1 MEQHNEAIYRTTSA
15 RTTKMLVIMLGI
27 CIAGGAIFFSFWD
40 YWISMPPGN
49 QMHAAPVESS
59 GGMAPTGKQFDV
71 HLNFIESPDFR
82 TLAFNAL
89 PGEEGHNPDISAS
102 VGDRIEFLVANN
114 GKSFH
119 SFGVTQAEEGF
130 EGIIPGTEIK
140 SATNPMKP
148 GESGESAFVPSKEGT
163 YYYIC
168 TVPGHRDMGMVG
180 KINVGSAEAAPQAA
194 APTGISHDFDLKF
207 VESPDF
213 RTLAFNALP
222 DEEGSN
228 PDLTVKS
235 GDSVT
240 FKVENAGISFHSFAV
255 VSDVDDPNTIVFN
268 SAIKSP
274 TNPMKAGETGEVTF
288 TAGVP
293 GAYHYVCTVPGHAM
307 LGMQGN
313 FIVEP

>member
-1 MEQHNEAIYRTTSA
+1 MEQHNEPIYRTTSA

-40 YWISMPPGN
+40 YWISLPPGI
-49 QMHAAPVESS
+49 QMQAAPVESS

-71 HLNFIESPDFR
+71 ELNFIESPDFR

-89 PGEEGHNPDISAS
+89 PGEEGHNPEINAS
-102 VGDRIEFLVANN
+102 VGDRIEFIVANK

-119 SFGVTQAEEGF
+119 SFGVTAAEEGF
-130 EGIIPGTEIK
+130 EGIIPGTEINT
-140 SATNPMKP
+140 ANNPMKP

-168 TVPGHRDMGMVG
+168 TVPGHREMGMVG
-180 KINVGSAEAAPQAA
+180 KITVGPAEAAPQAA
-194 APTGISHDFDLKF
+194 APTGISHNFDLKF
-207 VESPDF
+207 IESPDF
-213 RTLAFNALP
+213 KTLVFNALP
-222 DEEGSN
+222 GEEGSN
-228 PDLTVKS
+228 PDFKVKS

-240 FKVENAGISFHSFAV
+240 FKVENAGKSFHSFAL
-255 VSDVDDPNTIVFN
+255 VSDVDDPNTVVFN
-268 SAIKSP
+268 SAIKSAN
-274 TNPMKAGETGEVTF
+274 NPMKPGETGEVTF
-288 TAGVP
+288 TAGAP
-293 GAYHYVCTVPGHAM
+293 GSYHYVCTVPGHAL